1 VANERTANR
10 WLVERS
16 SSGHGVAEYCRY
28 NEQLTQRTTSF
39 DVIDFP
45 DVTVSEGE
53 ADDDL
58 LLELDLM
65 RWDAPWEVK

>member
-39 DVIDFP
+39 DVIEID
-45 DVTVSEGE
+45 DVLLTEE
-53 ADDDL
+53 TEIDD
-58 LLELDLM
+58 ELQRKL
-65 RWDAPWEVK
+65 RALIAKTHT